1 MIFSA
6 LLFSGSFV
14 QISFGLKDY
23 ENISQWG
30 SFGISEPGHF
40 SYPQFIAVD
49 DGTIYVSDLG
59 NKRVQKFSSTGEFI
73 TEWGKNGKQSR
84 EFHYLSGIAVSDNL
98 VFVADRD
105 LNRIQKFS
113 TNGEFIS
120 E

>member
-1 MIFSA
+1 M
-6 LLFSGSFV
+6 
-14 QISFGLKDY
+14 
-23 ENISQWG
+23 
-30 SFGISEPGHF
+30 GIIWNF
-40 SYPQFIAVD
+40 RTWTFFNPQFIAVD
-49 DGTIYVSDLG
+49 DDGAIYVSDFG

-84 EFHYLSGIAVSDNL
+84 EFRYPYGIAVSDNL

-113 TNGEFIS
+113 TNEEFIS